1 MSGVESGFVAED
13 EGGARD
19 DDAPVTSWVTFVA
32 PMEHKPFLCLH
43 S

>member
-13 EGGARD
+13 EGGAR